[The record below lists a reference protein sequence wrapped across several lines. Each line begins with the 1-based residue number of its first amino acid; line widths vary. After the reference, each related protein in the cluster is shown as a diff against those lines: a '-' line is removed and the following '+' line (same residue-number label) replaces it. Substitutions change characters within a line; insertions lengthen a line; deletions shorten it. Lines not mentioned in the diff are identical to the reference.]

1 MKTSKS
7 LFLMLLLSTM
17 AFYAKAQLQGGAGS
31 PLQPA
36 TFPAY
41 SATITSYTVYLSRDS
56 SQTDTET
63 VVTVNIADTT
73 QINKVHVKIKGA
85 ANNQLQQQQVAQ
97 LNQNEVYK
105 RSAGSNS
112 PTSYDIYFKFPGNHA
127 NEKLEVELENRS
139 GAKSTA
145 LTVIN

>member
-1 MKTSKS
+1 MKTSKP
-7 LFLMLLLSTM
+7 LFLILLLSTIV
-17 AFYAKAQLQGGAGS
+17 FYAKAQLQGGAGN

-36 TFPAY
+36 VFPAY
-41 SATITSYTVYLSRDS
+41 NATISSYTVYNSDS
-56 SQTDTET
+56 TQTDIET
-63 VVTVNIADTT
+63 LVRVNISDTT

-85 ANNQLQQQQVAQ
+85 ANNQLRQQQVAQ

-105 RSAGSNS
+105 RSSGIHS
-112 PTSYDIYFKFPGNHA
+112 PTSYDIYFKFPGNYA

-139 GAKSTA
+139 GVKSTA